1 MTFGEIKKA
10 VQAVRDNLIE
20 RVGLYLKMMVMV
32 IVGIVKDRRKGKRG
46 KAR

>member
-10 VQAVRDNLIE
+10 VLAVWDNLIE

-32 IVGIVKDRRKGKRG
+32 VVGIVKDRRKGKRR
-46 KAR
+46 KPR